1 MSPKRQRLG
10 IRNVDFDSY
19 TVLVVEDEPM
29 VRRALLRALA
39 TYKQPLRT
47 LAAANGKQALQ
58 VLERHPVDVVLSDI
72 SMPEMDGW
80 EFLEA
85 TRAKHPD
92 LTLVVVT
99 GNKSPDIVQRCEK
112 LGVSGLVSKP
122 VETDE
127 LCQHLDI
134 VLAIARKRG
143 SSKPIP
149 GF

>member
-10 IRNVDFDSY
+10 IRNLDFDSY

-47 LAAANGKQALQ
+47 LAAANGLQALQ
-58 VLERHPVDVVLSDI
+58 VLERHPVDLVLSDI

-80 EFLEA
+80 EFLTTARE
-85 TRAKHPD
+85 KHPD

-99 GNKSPDIVQRCEK
+99 GNKSPDMIRRCET
-112 LGVSGLVSKP
+112 LGVSGFVAKP

-143 SSKPIP
+143 SSTPQP
-149 GF
+149 G